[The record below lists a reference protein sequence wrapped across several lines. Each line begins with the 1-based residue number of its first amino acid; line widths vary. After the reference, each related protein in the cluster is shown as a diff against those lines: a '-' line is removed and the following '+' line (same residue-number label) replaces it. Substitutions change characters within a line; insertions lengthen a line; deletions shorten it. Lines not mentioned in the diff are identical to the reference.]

1 MSRLQPMVTALAVV
15 CALMTNQN
23 GNPTKL
29 LVVLTR
35 LAVQQPAML
44 GIRPE
49 VPKHLRNR
57 VVEVSAPN
65 WRLTPRFVRCNR
77 LRPPSSLE
85 FGEGFLRVCPTA
97 L

>member
-1 MSRLQPMVTALAVV
+1 
-15 CALMTNQN
+15 MTNQN

-29 LVVLTR
+29 LVVLIQ
-35 LAVQQPAML
+35 LAIQQLAML

-65 WRLTPRFVRCNR
+65 WR
-77 LRPPSSLE
+77 
-85 FGEGFLRVCPTA
+85 
-97 L
+97 

>member
-1 MSRLQPMVTALAVV
+1 MVAPFALV
-15 CALMTNQN
+15 CALITNQN

-35 LAVQQPAML
+35 LAIQQPAML

-49 VPKHLRNR
+49 VPTHLRNR

-65 WRLTPRFVRCNR
+65 WR
-77 LRPPSSLE
+77 
-85 FGEGFLRVCPTA
+85 
-97 L
+97 